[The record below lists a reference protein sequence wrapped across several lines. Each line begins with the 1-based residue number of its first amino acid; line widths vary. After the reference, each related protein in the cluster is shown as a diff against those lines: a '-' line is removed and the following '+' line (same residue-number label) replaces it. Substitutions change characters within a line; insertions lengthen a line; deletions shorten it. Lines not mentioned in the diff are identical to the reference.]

1 MGYRNCISII
11 IVLLLTSFCMADDP
25 GLDLIDESVP
35 TTFSEAVKDVEFG
48 KAIAVSMDGKLSVK
62 IWLRES
68 LKPATNPSSELGVT
82 FGKIETGS
90 FVGVVEMVDEWTD
103 YKMNPIKP
111 GCYTM
116 RYGIMP
122 ADGNHMG
129 VSSYRDYLLL
139 IPASLDQDP
148 AKGFGYD
155 DLVISSFEATGTPH
169 PAVLALY
176 PIWEDVSE
184 PKLVKNDLDQWT
196 IGIKIGDDTLGLTIQ
211 GHGEIH

>member
-1 MGYRNCISII
+1 
-11 IVLLLTSFCMADDP
+11 VLFLIFLTVLADDAKLELVDEP
-25 GLDLIDESVP
+25 VPEQFSQTIQGLDYMQAMV
-35 TTFSEAVKDVEFG
+35 
-48 KAIAVSMDGKLSVK
+48 VSLNGQPSAK
-62 IWLRES
+62 IWLS
-68 LKPATNPSSELGVT
+68 NSVKSSDSPSAELGVT

-90 FVGVVEMVDEWTD
+90 FVGVIEILKDWKD

-111 GCYTM
+111 GHYTM

-139 IPASLDQDP
+139 IPGQHDVDP
-148 AKGFGYD
+148 AKVLSYEE
-155 DLVISSFEATGTPH
+155 LVTSSFEATGIPH

-176 PIWEDVSE
+176 PVWEEVTE

-196 IGIKIGDDTLGLTIQ
+196 VGIRIGGETLGLTVE